1 MKQFSFITNFFCNIV
16 LYITNNINHSETFMS
31 YNSYSNLVD
40 FLKLFNSK
48 LQYEYNIAVNI
59 EIYDRLLKSSQEMKD
74 NISIKVTNE
83 QIGTLKLPCFD
94 EIFEGSEFSTE
105 NTDFSYKDEALKF
118 HMIQSHDNLFRYLIS
133 ISK

>member
-1 MKQFSFITNFFCNIV
+1 
-16 LYITNNINHSETFMS
+16 MS

-133 ISK
+133 INK

>member
-1 MKQFSFITNFFCNIV
+1 
-16 LYITNNINHSETFMS
+16 MS

-74 NISIKVTNE
+74 NISIKLTDE
-83 QIGTLKLPCFD
+83 QIGTVKIPCFD
-94 EIFEGSEFSTE
+94 KILGESEFSTE
-105 NTDFSYKDEALKF
+105 NTDFRYEDKNLRF
-118 HMIQSHDNLFRYLIS
+118 HMIQSHDNLFQYLIS